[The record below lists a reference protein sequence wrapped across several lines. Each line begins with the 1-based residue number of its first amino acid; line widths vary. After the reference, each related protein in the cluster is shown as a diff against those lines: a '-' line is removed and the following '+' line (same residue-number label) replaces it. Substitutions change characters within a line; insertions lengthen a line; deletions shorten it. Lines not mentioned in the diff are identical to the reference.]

1 MARVRFRVKVATGVM
16 AMVVTGVVVIVE
28 GERWHHHGCLRLDV
42 GESDDFGTDDRI
54 GGPCFKDA
62 TRRNKIVNSKTFI
75 ILV

>member
-1 MARVRFRVKVATGVM
+1 
-16 AMVVTGVVVIVE
+16 MVVTEVVVIVVE
-28 GERWHHHGCLRLDV
+28 GERWYHHGCLRLDV

-62 TRRNKIVNSKTFI
+62 IRRNKIVNSKTFS